1 MTSEVTPLSRT
12 PASRAIG
19 EVLDL
24 FRDRSYLELLSKSIS
39 TGAAVGI
46 IARRVPAIGIPIA
59 LLGGMYVGLEMAR
72 WITEQHEQHEIGPYI
87 DTESLERYDDG
98 PAIEA

>member
-1 MTSEVTPLSRT
+1 VTSEVTPLSRT

-24 FRDRSYLELLSKSIS
+24 FHDRSYLKLLSKSIS

-46 IARRVPAIGIPIA
+46 IARRVPAIALPVA

-87 DTESLERYDDG
+87 DTESLEQEHG
-98 PAIEA
+98 EPEGE